1 MTRTTIDSIFFP
13 ADHDPKSVLLKRG
26 PTLCEGEEQR
36 ELLLFTRGFMIA
48 CVEFDNLVNL
58 LFDMNSIKSGTEEN
72 IEEIITQRFDTIDS
86 DNTGGKKLLMI
97 VNAFNKCHQ
106 Q

>member
-1 MTRTTIDSIFFP
+1 MTRTTINSIFFP

-26 PTLCEGEEQR
+26 PILCDGVEQR
-36 ELLLFTRGFMIA
+36 ELLLFTHSFIIA

-72 IEEIITQRFDTIDS
+72 MDEVISQHFDSIDS
-86 DNTGGKKLLMI
+86 DNTGGKKLLMT
-97 VNAFNKCHQ
+97 
-106 Q
+106 